1 MDYSREIA
9 IDRNDLD
16 TELVKQ
22 PSLFLEVAQEYAQA
36 ISVRDSLKEAIDV
49 ARARVELRIRREAAE
64 EDRKITEAGV
74 KAEVELDKTY
84 RRAMEAWLTAKE
96 AADQLAAAKEAFA
109 QRAFVL
115 KDLCG
120 LYVAGYFSTT
130 SVRGRDATDVQQ
142 ENYENRRKEMARQR
156 RRL

>member
-84 RRAMEAWLTAKE
+84 RRAVEAWLTAKE